1 MSSTAPVYTPPTA
14 GKSFVATWLLS
25 LFLGGLGIDRFY
37 LGKIGTGVL
46 KLLTAG
52 GLCVWSLV
60 DLIITLTGNQTDKHG
75 RPLDGYYESK
85 KTAWLVT
92 AGLYV
97 GSIVLSL
104 ILVIGGVFAVG
115 SAVDTASSAE
125 IKQGSS
131 PALPAPAAE
140 APGPDAAPEP
150 AAEAVPSGETV
161 PREYQSALKQAES
174 YSDIAHLS
182 KAGLYDQLV
191 SEYGGQFTAEAA
203 QYAIDNVQA
212 DFMANALAQAQSYQ
226 DDMNLSPGAIRDQLI
241 SEFGGQ
247 FTPEEADYAVQN
259 LK

>member
-1 MSSTAPVYTPPTA
+1 MSSTAPVYAPATA

-52 GLCVWSLV
+52 GFGIWTLV

-75 RPLDGYYESK
+75 RPLDGYYENK

-92 AGLYV
+92 AGLWV
-97 GSIVLSL
+97 AGIFISL
-104 ILVIGGVFAVG
+104 FMTIGGVFAVG
-115 SAVDTASSAE
+115 SAIDAASTE
-125 IKQGSS
+125 VKQSS
-131 PALPAPAAE
+131 TPAVPAPAAE
-140 APGPDAAPEP
+140 APEP
-150 AAEAVPSGETV
+150 AAPAADEAPAEESVPK
-161 PREYQSALKQAES
+161 EYQSALKQAES
-174 YSDIAHLS
+174 YSDFAHLS

-191 SEYGGQFTAEAA
+191 SEFGGKFSAEAA
-203 QYAIDNVQA
+203 QYAVDNVQA
-212 DFMANALAQAQSYQ
+212 DFKENALAQAQTYQ
-226 DDMNLSPGAIRDQLI
+226 DDMNLSPEAVRDQLV
-241 SEFGGQ
+241 SEYGGK